1 MRDAVSLD
9 EIKWGGL
16 GCWQILHRREH
27 AMSRA
32 AAPTPG
38 RGRVPGGYVEPLRV
52 HPPRTGMRPGT
63 AAGDPQTPF

>member
-1 MRDAVSLD
+1 
-9 EIKWGGL
+9 
-16 GCWQILHRREH
+16 
-27 AMSRA
+27 MSRA